1 MFKIKL
7 CLLEKHITSNYD
19 WLSLHFGTYT
29 LYTLLLKILVSLY
42 LHVVTGEDSLS
53 AISLSFKPVSVY
65 LTKEIQDVTFLER
78 KFPKI
83 ESKSIIT
90 WKSTRLTTRGKRTT
104 NDFPL
109 LSNVQ
114 GMTIFKAK
122 LFAFINQMDI
132 YPYEVNSPDASR
144 ETLKSYQ
151 HSICTSCKFYTQ
163 KNWRLQRS

>member
-1 MFKIKL
+1 M
-7 CLLEKHITSNYD
+7 
-19 WLSLHFGTYT
+19 
-29 LYTLLLKILVSLY
+29 SLY

-53 AISLSFKPVSVY
+53 AISLSFKPVPVY

-83 ESKSIIT
+83 ESKS
-90 WKSTRLTTRGKRTT
+90 SNENLQDREQRGKRIT

-122 LFAFINQMDI
+122 LFAFINQMNI
-132 YPYEVNSPDASR
+132 HPYEVNFPVASR

-151 HSICTSCKFYTQ
+151 HSI
-163 KNWRLQRS
+163 